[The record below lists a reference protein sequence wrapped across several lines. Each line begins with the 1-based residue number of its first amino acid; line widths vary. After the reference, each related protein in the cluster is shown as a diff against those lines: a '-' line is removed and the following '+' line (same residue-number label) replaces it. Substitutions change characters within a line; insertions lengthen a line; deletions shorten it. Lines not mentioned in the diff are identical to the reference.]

1 MEDTIEY
8 LVGERIGEILN
19 EAKSRRE
26 KHYKTE
32 SGYLKQLDEQSRKLV
47 DKLLEDLLEWGYEDV
62 RTAYCAGIEDGVRIG
77 RRVFMV

>member
-8 LVGERIGEILN
+8 LIGERIGEILN

-32 SGYLKQLDEQSRKLV
+32 SGYLEQLDEQSRKLV

-62 RTAYCAGIEDGVRIG
+62 RAAYCAGIEDGVRIA
-77 RRVFMV
+77 RKILSI